1 MVLTTLDTLLTK
13 NQFHFSLD
21 FGSLIASWES
31 RQGLFFKVKLRE
43 TETLAWRN
51 TFLFLEL
58 KSLN

>member
-13 NQFHFSLD
+13 TQFHFSLD

-43 TETLAWRN
+43 TETLA
-51 TFLFLEL
+51 
-58 KSLN
+58 

>member
-43 TETLAWRN
+43 TLT
-51 TFLFLEL
+51 
-58 KSLN
+58 